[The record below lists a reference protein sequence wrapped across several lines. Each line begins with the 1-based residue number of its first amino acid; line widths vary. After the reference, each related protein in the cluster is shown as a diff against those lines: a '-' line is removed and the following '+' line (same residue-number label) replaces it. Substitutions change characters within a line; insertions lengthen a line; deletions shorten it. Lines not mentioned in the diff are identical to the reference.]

1 MVFTSFSFLL
11 FLICSVAVYFLCP
24 VKFRWIVLLL
34 ASGVFYCFA
43 NVKFLP
49 FIIVTAAI
57 SYLTARLI
65 HKQNEKCVAQIAEL
79 DGEEDVKEKAKML
92 KSKCKSKCRALV
104 TLAIVLII
112 GYLGVTKFGKQ
123 FLDWMNT
130 MLGDGGSPALSA
142 ITIIVPLGI
151 SYYSFSTVGYMLDV
165 YWKRYEPE
173 KNFLKYL
180 LYVMYFPHILQGP
193 IARYDR
199 LGVQFSQEHR
209 FDYKRVC
216 FGAQLI
222 LWGFF
227 QKLVIADRINI
238 FVTAIYDN
246 SNYTTQYGS
255 VLLFATVLYAIQIY
269 TDFAGCVN
277 IARGV
282 SQIFGIE
289 LENNFRQPYFAK
301 SVDEFWRRWHM
312 TLGAWFKDYVCIPV
326 SVAKPV
332 KNTAKFIR
340 KRFGSGAGK
349 NVTTIAA
356 LIVVWICT
364 GVWHGT
370 GTNYILWAVW
380 QGGIIVLSL
389 ILEPVYG
396 KAKKLFHI
404 NDNSVEWKGFQM
416 LRTFI
421 LTGLIPRVIV
431 RSAWV
436 GGAFTIFKQIFTD
449 FHVKA
454 LYDGTLLQCGLDGV
468 NFWILFIAVIIL
480 IVTSV
485 MKEMGISIRESISKM
500 HIVVRWTIYIVA
512 FYSVVIFGIYGPGY
526 DASAFVYMGF

>member
-11 FLICSVAVYFLCP
+11 FLICVVTVYFLCP

-34 ASGVFYCFA
+34 ASGVFYCLA
-43 NVKFLP
+43 NVIFLP
-49 FIIVTAAI
+49 FIIITAAI
-57 SYLTARLI
+57 SYFVARLI

-79 DGEEDVKEKAKML
+79 DGEDAKEKAKIL
-92 KSKCKSKCRALV
+92 KGKCKSKCRALV
-104 TLAIVLII
+104 TFAIVLII

-123 FLDWMNT
+123 FLTWMST
-130 MLGDGGSPALSA
+130 MLGSGPALSA

-165 YWKRYEPE
+165 YWKRYAPE
-173 KNFLKYL
+173 KNFFKYL

-199 LGVQFSQEHR
+199 LGVQFSREHR

-227 QKLVIADRINI
+227 QKLVIADRINV
-238 FVTAIYDN
+238 FVTAIYDK
-246 SNYTTQYGS
+246 SGYDGQYGS
-255 VLLFATVLYAIQIY
+255 VLLFATLLYAIQIY

-289 LENNFRQPYFAK
+289 IEDNFRQPYFAK

-370 GTNYILWAVW
+370 GANYILWAVW

-389 ILEPVYG
+389 MLEPVYG
-396 KAKKLFHI
+396 RAKKVLHI
-404 NDNSVEWKGFQM
+404 NDDWAAWKGFQM

-421 LTGLIPRVIV
+421 LTGIIPRVIV
-431 RSAWV
+431 RAAWV

-449 FHVKA
+449 FHVEA
-454 LYDGTLLQCGLDGV
+454 LFDGTLLNCGLNGV
-468 NFWILFIAVIIL
+468 NFWILFVAVIIL
-480 IVTSV
+480 IATSV
-485 MKEMGISIRESISKM
+485 MKEMDISIRESISKM
-500 HIVVRWTIYIVA
+500 PIVFRWLIYIFA

-526 DASAFVYMGF
+526 DASAFAYMGF